1 MNSKEALELLYR
13 NCPMVIIRETD
24 EIKLYSEYLVELIK
38 QDLDRLEKF
47 AHENASLHTEIE
59 SLQSE
64 NEIWKKAIENSNKAY
79 DVLMQNSNIQF
90 LNQNQEIFK
99 LKKVIEILKD
109 YLMIKVSI
117 NRNNEYCLD
126 ACDYAIPH
134 LNKEQYDLLKEYL

>member
-1 MNSKEALELLYR
+1 MNSKEALEILNIAWSGRKDKDGYPNFDDIHMALY
-13 NCPMVIIRETD
+13 T
-24 EIKLYSEYLVELIK
+24 
-38 QDLDRLEKF
+38 LDKNLERLEKF

-109 YLMIKVSI
+109 KIEFEDLGEMQSGNMYRGYF
-117 NRNNEYCLD
+117 NDCLD
-126 ACDYAIPH
+126 EEEYEI
-134 LNKEQYDLLKEYL
+134 LKEYL

>member
-1 MNSKEALELLYR
+1 MTSKEYIEARL
-13 NCPMVIIRETD
+13 
-24 EIKLYSEYLVELIK
+24 KYLKDYEPSLSFDINMYK
-38 QDLDRLEKF
+38 KILQDLDRLEKF

-59 SLQSE
+59 SLHTE

>member
-1 MNSKEALELLYR
+1 MTSKEALEFFVKNIDCDVYEFDLDK
-13 NCPMVIIRETD
+13 VIKHKRCLE
-24 EIKLYSEYLVELIK
+24 
-38 QDLDRLEKF
+38 QDLERLEKF

-109 YLMIKVSI
+109 KLELPLEDDFDVVKKDDVHLYRLRTKCLI
-117 NRNNEYCLD
+117 NEEEYE
-126 ACDYAIPH
+126 I
-134 LNKEQYDLLKEYL
+134 LKEYL